1 MKNTIALTAGSQAFI
16 SQHIGDLET
25 DQAYEAFRRVIGD
38 FEKLYETQPVLL
50 AADAHPDY
58 LSTKFAIEQLARAGP
73 ASGLRLIRVQHHVAH
88 VLSCMAENEVPA
100 PVLGVSWD
108 GTGYGLDG
116 TVWGGEFLTVTE
128 AAWER
133 VAHLRRFPLPGGD
146 RAVRER
152 LPILALVL
160 GKLGSAQ
167 IRNRGTL
174 GGNLVNASPAADSV
188 IALLLLDAE
197 VVLASRQGERSLPVE
212 GFLLGPGKTALA
224 RGEFVR
230 SVRIPIP
237 EGALAPYFHKIGRRK
252 ALTIS
257 IASLGALLRVEK
269 GRVKEA
275 RLAVGS
281 VAPTPLRLRR
291 VEDLV
296 RGRRLTP
303 QLIAEARA
311 LAAQSVSPIDDVR
324 ASGAYRRDVTAD
336 LVARL
341 LEDSLHV

>member
-1 MKNTIALTAGSQAFI
+1 MSLEFTKVRSIDELLDHLADPGARILCGGTDLLVKMRGGLMRPTRLLDISDLTDMRGLAWGERALEVGAAVPYA
-16 SQHIGDLET
+16 DL
-25 DQAYEAFRRVIGD
+25 
-38 FEKLYETQPVLL
+38 L
-50 AADAHPDY
+50 
-58 LSTKFAIEQLARAGP
+58 
-73 ASGLRLIRVQHHVAH
+73 
-88 VLSCMAENEVPA
+88 
-100 PVLGVSWD
+100 
-108 GTGYGLDG
+108 
-116 TVWGGEFLTVTE
+116 
-128 AAWER
+128 
-133 VAHLRRFPLPGGD
+133 GD